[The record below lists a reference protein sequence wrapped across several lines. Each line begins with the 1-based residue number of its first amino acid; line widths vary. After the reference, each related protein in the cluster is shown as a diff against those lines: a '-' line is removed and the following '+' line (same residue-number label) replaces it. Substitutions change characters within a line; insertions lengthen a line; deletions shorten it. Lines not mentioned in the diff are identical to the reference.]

1 MPLPSKTIT
10 LLSYGCAVLA
20 VAYVALVA
28 TTIFFAT
35 IRTDLMVSI
44 RSMESTVASLET
56 EYYDA
61 IARLS
66 ATDVGA
72 AGFVSPT
79 AVEYVAAAGA
89 PAVTRADR

>member
-10 LLSYGCAVLA
+10 VLSIGCGALA

-28 TTIFFAT
+28 ATIFFAT
-35 IRTDLMVSI
+35 IRTDLMLSM
-44 RSMESTVASLET
+44 RTMESSVAALET

-66 ATDVGA
+66 ATDVAA
-72 AGFVSPT
+72 AGFVDPV

-89 PAVTRADR
+89 PAVTRADH

>member
-1 MPLPSKTIT
+1 MPLPSRTIT
-10 LLSYGCAVLA
+10 VLSIGCAVLA
-20 VAYVALVA
+20 AAYVALVA
-28 TTIFFAT
+28 ATIFFAT

-66 ATDVGA
+66 ATDVAA
-72 AGFVSPT
+72 AGFVNPVT
-79 AVEYVAAAGA
+79 VDYIAAAGA